1 MVVIELGMII
11 PPIGLIVFVLHGM
24 APDIPLNTIYRGVM
38 PYIVADLAVLALLV
52 IFPALALWLPVA
64 LR

>member
-1 MVVIELGMII
+1 MII